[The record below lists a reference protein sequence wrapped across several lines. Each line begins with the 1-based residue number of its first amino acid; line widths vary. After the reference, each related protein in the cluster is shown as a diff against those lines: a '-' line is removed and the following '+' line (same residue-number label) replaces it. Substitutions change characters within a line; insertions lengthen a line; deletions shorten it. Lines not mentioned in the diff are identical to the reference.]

1 MHLFLSGKMKE
12 ADAAV
17 KQGDPK
23 AETLYYSLGE
33 LSFFLFFRRVVCV
46 GRSAFT
52 HSYTLYAG
60 QTLIEA
66 FKAFMSFE
74 DQVCFTL
81 CCKVTIHDTW
91 RFLTLSLHHLGLF
104 LRLSS
109 MASDTDT

>member
-1 MHLFLSGKMKE
+1 MKE

-33 LSFFLFFRRVVCV
+33 LSFFLFFRSVVCV
-46 GRSAFT
+46 GRSAFA

-81 CCKVTIHDTW
+81 CCKVTINETW
-91 RFLTLSLHHLGLF
+91 RLLTLSLYHLF
-104 LRLSS
+104 SRLPSASS
-109 MASDTDT
+109 GTDT